1 MQHLLY
7 TVRGSNSRLR
17 VLVLLGLLICGF
29 ALSAVDLDKMQS
41 LALSRYGPDTEQTVV
56 DWRQLIDKIQP
67 LAEDKK
73 LVAVNDFFNARIRWV
88 EDIDNWGEND
98 YWATPLETMARRK
111 GDCEDFSIAK
121 FVTLLLAGVE
131 MEKLRITY
139 VKAQMGGRLSKKYV
153 AHMVL
158 AYYPTPSGDPM
169 ILDNMVDSVRPASR
183 REDLKP
189 VFGFNSKGLW
199 VGGSTAPATKDPG
212 AKLSRWRDVLQ
223 RLSADG
229 LG

>member
-1 MQHLLY
+1 M
-7 TVRGSNSRLR
+7 
-17 VLVLLGLLICGF
+17 LGLLVCGF

-41 LALSRYGPDTEQTVV
+41 LALSRYGPDTEQTVI

-73 LVAVNDFFNARIRWV
+73 LVAVNDFFNARISWV
-88 EDIDNWGEND
+88 EDIDNWGEKD
-98 YWATPLETMARRK
+98 YWATPLETMAQRK

-139 VKAQMGGRLSKKYV
+139 VKAQMGGHLSKNYV

-158 AYYPTPSGDPM
+158 AYYPTPSADPM
-169 ILDNMVDSVRPASR
+169 IMDNMVDSVRPASR

-199 VGGSTAPATKDPG
+199 VGGSAAPATKDPG

-223 RLSADG
+223 RMSADG

>member
-1 MQHLLY
+1 MQLMPFGRTSWLA
-7 TVRGSNSRLR
+7 R
-17 VLVLLGLLICGF
+17 LVLLCLLVCGV
-29 ALSAVDLDKMQS
+29 AISAVDLDKMQS
-41 LALSRYGPDTEQTVV
+41 LALSRYDSYTVDTVV
-56 DWRQLIDKIQP
+56 EWRDMIEDIKP
-67 LAEDKK
+67 LPEEKK
-73 LVAVNDFFNARIRWV
+73 LIAVNDFFNSRIKWV
-88 EDIDNWGEND
+88 QDIDNWGQND

-111 GDCEDFSIAK
+111 GDCEDFSIIK

-139 VKAQMGGRLSKKYV
+139 VKAQTGGAYGTNYI

-158 AYYPTPSGDPM
+158 AYYPTPSADPL

-183 REDLKP
+183 RPDLKP

-199 VGGSTAPATKDPG
+199 VGGAAAPSTKDPG
-212 AKLSRWRDVLQ
+212 AKLSRWRDLLQ
-223 RLSADG
+223 RMAADG

>member
-1 MQHLLY
+1 MI
-7 TVRGSNSRLR
+7 VNNCSRCVEIGGFRIFLF
-17 VLVLLGLLICGF
+17 LGLLVCGIVF
-29 ALSAVDLDKMQS
+29 SAVDLDKMQN
-41 LALSRYGPDTEQTVV
+41 LALSRYGPHTENTVI
-56 DWRQLIDKIQP
+56 DWRALIQKIEP
-67 LAEDKK
+67 LPDNKK
-73 LVAVNDFFNARIRWV
+73 LAAVNDFFNARIRWV

-131 MEKLRITY
+131 MDKLRITY
-139 VKAQMGGRLSKKYV
+139 VKAQTGGSDSKTFV

-158 AYYPTPSGDPM
+158 AYYETPSADPM
-169 ILDNMVDSVRPASR
+169 ILDNMVDALRPASR
-183 REDLKP
+183 RPDLKP

-199 VGGSTAPATKDPG
+199 VGGRTAPATKDPG
-212 AKLSRWRDVLQ
+212 AKLSRWRDLLQ
-223 RLSADG
+223 RMSEDG